1 MGQEQLGSESK
12 RIAKN
17 TIFLYFRMMFT
28 MIVSLFTSRIILQK
42 LGVDDYGIYQAVGGI
57 VGFLSFVNGALATGS
72 SRFLT
77 FALGENNLDKL
88 KRTFATTLNV
98 HIIIAVFVIIIAETA
113 GLWFLYNKM
122 VIAPERFDAALYV
135 YQLSILTAV
144 FTLTQVP
151 YNATIIAHERMSV
164 FAYVSIFEVSAKL
177 AVCYMLSLGN
187 FDKLKFYA
195 TLLLIVQVGLMVFY
209 RIYCRR
215 NFEEAH
221 FSFSFDKKIFKEIAS
236 FSGWSMFASTSTA
249 LNSQGI
255 LLLLNMFFTPAVVT
269 ARAISLQVNMA
280 ASQFVNNFRT
290 AVNPQIVKRLAA
302 GDVEGSHNL
311 LLTSTKY
318 SYFMMLCLCL
328 PICLMAYPLLHLW
341 LGIVPEYTTIFLQLI
356 IIQSLFQV
364 FDTSFYTALYA
375 MGRLRENALISPT
388 LGLIRFPIVYLLF
401 KNGFSPVALSWA
413 SLITYMIL
421 GLIIKPILLIRI
433 AKYTVSDIYSVFR
446 PCLFV
451 TVASAPIPIYLAQTL
466 DCTML
471 GNFVFCV
478 VVSVLIIMVAV
489 YALGMNQKERGRI
502 LSYVTKR
509 IKINGKNK

>member
-1 MGQEQLGSESK
+1 
-12 RIAKN
+12 
-17 TIFLYFRMMFT
+17 
-28 MIVSLFTSRIILQK
+28 
-42 LGVDDYGIYQAVGGI
+42 
-57 VGFLSFVNGALATGS
+57 
-72 SRFLT
+72 
-77 FALGENNLDKL
+77 
-88 KRTFATTLNV
+88 
-98 HIIIAVFVIIIAETA
+98 
-113 GLWFLYNKM
+113 
-122 VIAPERFDAALYV
+122 
-135 YQLSILTAV
+135 
-144 FTLTQVP
+144 
-151 YNATIIAHERMSV
+151 
-164 FAYVSIFEVSAKL
+164 
-177 AVCYMLSLGN
+177 
-187 FDKLKFYA
+187 
-195 TLLLIVQVGLMVFY
+195 
-209 RIYCRR
+209 
-215 NFEEAH
+215 
-221 FSFSFDKKIFKEIAS
+221 
-236 FSGWSMFASTSTA
+236 
-249 LNSQGI
+249 
-255 LLLLNMFFTPAVVT
+255 
-269 ARAISLQVNMA
+269 MA

-302 GDVEGSHNL
+302 GDTEGSHKL

-451 TVASAPIPIYLAQTL
+451 TVASAPIPIYLALTL